1 MGDHAF
7 GRVEEGLSQAEGHA
21 LHAAFDDAAH
31 RVAVGRRGMQHL
43 VETFGVGAAAD
54 LGQPG
59 READAC
65 GQHLFGH
72 DARGDQRHREA
83 RREVSAAARIVE
95 SGEFVV
101 GHQVGVRG
109 AVVAHDGRVVLR
121 VGVGV
126 GEFDGQRRARRVA
139 VVDSRHDLRYV
150 GFAPRRRAGRSAAAS
165 REVFGEV
172 LL

>member
-1 MGDHAF
+1 MLGVGFSAARTTISLPLVMPPLMPPALLVAVVPSRREAVVGLRAAQARSGESAAEFDPLDRRDGEQQVGDHAF

-21 LHAAFDDAAH
+21 LRAAFDDAAH

-72 DARGDQRHREA
+72 DAA
-83 RREVSAAARIVE
+83 ATSATV
-95 SGEFVV
+95 
-101 GHQVGVRG
+101 
-109 AVVAHDGRVVLR
+109 
-121 VGVGV
+121 
-126 GEFDGQRRARRVA
+126 RRAEKCPP
-139 VVDSRHDLRYV
+139 
-150 GFAPRRRAGRSAAAS
+150 PRGSLNPAN
-165 REVFGEV
+165 
-172 LL
+172 LW